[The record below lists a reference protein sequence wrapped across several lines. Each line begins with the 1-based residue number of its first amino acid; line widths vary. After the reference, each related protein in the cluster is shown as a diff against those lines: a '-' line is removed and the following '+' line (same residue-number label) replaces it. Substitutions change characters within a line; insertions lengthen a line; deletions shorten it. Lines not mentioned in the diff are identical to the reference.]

1 MAKIFASLAI
11 VVLTFFTAIAKA
23 AERAVK
29 GTVFYKG
36 GEPAAEAA
44 VELEDRTTMQ
54 VLSHRTDRNGHYYF
68 LGLNADKDYEVRAQK
83 NGRRSKSHT
92 VSRFSSNAEE
102 TVDLYLREDRSK
114 E

>member
-1 MAKIFASLAI
+1 
-11 VVLTFFTAIAKA
+11 LTFLAGIAKP
-23 AERAVK
+23 AERTVQ

-44 VELEDRTTMQ
+44 VELEDRATMQ
-54 VLSHRTDRNGHYYF
+54 ILSHRTDREGHYRF
-68 LGLNADKDYEVRAQK
+68 LGLNPDKDYEVRAQK
-83 NGRRSKSHT
+83 NGHRSKAHT

-102 TVDLYLREDRSK
+102 TVDLYLRIEPTK